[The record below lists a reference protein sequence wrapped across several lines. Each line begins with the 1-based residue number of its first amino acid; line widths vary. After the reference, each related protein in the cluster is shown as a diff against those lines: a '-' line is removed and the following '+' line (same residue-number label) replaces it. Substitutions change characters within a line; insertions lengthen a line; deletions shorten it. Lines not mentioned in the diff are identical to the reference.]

1 MSFELKCLA
10 TGSSGN
16 CYILKQ
22 DSSCFL
28 LDAGI
33 SKNEIDKHI
42 NFNDVDMIFISH
54 EHKDHSAAYDDL
66 IKTRVPI
73 ITGFTNQDFKLALS
87 TSRFIAIQFPVLH
100 GKCNNN
106 AVILQ
111 TKNELTLYA
120 TDFNI
125 CEYDLS
131 KYKFTRIIVE
141 CNYIEEKIEQALQDG
156 MQYVKAHRQINTH
169 MGLKGLE
176 IFLDSLDMTKCSEI
190 YLVHNSKDYGNTILM
205 GATIS
210 QKYKIKVG
218 VCKQYGGIDYY
229 GTR

>member
-54 EHKDHSAAYDDL
+54 EHKDHSKSYDDL
-66 IKTRVPI
+66 LKTRVPI
-73 ITGFTNQDFKLALS
+73 ITGFTNQEFKLGFRNS
-87 TSRFIAIQFPVLH
+87 KCIAIQFPILH

-141 CNYIEEKIEQALQDG
+141 CNFIEEKIEEALKNG
-156 MQYVKAHRQINTH
+156 MEEIKAKRQINTH
-169 MGLKGLE
+169 MGLKGLQ
-176 IFLDSLDMTKCSEI
+176 IFLDSLDLSKCEEV

-210 QKYKIKVG
+210 QKYHKRVG
-218 VCKQYGGIDYY
+218 VCKQYGGIDFY